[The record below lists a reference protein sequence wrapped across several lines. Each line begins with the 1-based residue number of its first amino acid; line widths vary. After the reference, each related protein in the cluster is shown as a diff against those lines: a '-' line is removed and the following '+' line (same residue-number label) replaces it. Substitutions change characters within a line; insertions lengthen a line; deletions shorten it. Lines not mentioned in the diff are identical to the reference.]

1 MRSAKTTGRIVG
13 GLLFVQLA
21 GLIVPFV
28 MLLPLTTGPQAYLAN
43 AAGAAEQIRMA
54 VLLLLANSALTVG
67 ISIVAFGVFR
77 EYSEA
82 LALGL
87 LAAGVAMFL
96 MQAVDNVHVLS
107 MLSLS
112 RQYAEAGGQGE
123 WFQALAASVGATR
136 RWTHLTELV
145 IIDCWMF
152 LLYGIL
158 HRSRLVPRALAG
170 FGLMT
175 VALHFTGIPVRI
187 FMGQSPVSL
196 LGMPMGLA
204 GIALGT
210 WLVVKGF
217 EGGSG

>member
-1 MRSAKTTGRIVG
+1 MGI
-13 GLLFVQLA
+13 LLLVQLA

-28 MLLPLTTGPQAYLAN
+28 MLLPLTTGPRDYLVN
-43 AAGAAEQIRMA
+43 AAGAAEPIRMA
-54 VLLLLANSALTVG
+54 VLLLLANGALTVS
-67 ISIVAFGVFR
+67 ISILAFGVFR
-77 EYSEA
+77 QHSEA

-87 LAAGVAMFL
+87 LAAGAGVFL
-96 MQAVDNVHVLS
+96 MQAMDNVYVLS

-123 WFQALAASVGATR
+123 WFQALAASLGSTR

-145 IIDCWMF
+145 FIDAWLL

-158 HRSRLVPRALAG
+158 HRFILVPRALAG

-175 VALHFTGIPVRI
+175 VVLHFTAIPVRM
-187 FMGQSPVSL
+187 FMEQSPNAL

-204 GIALGT
+204 GIALGG
-210 WLVVKGF
+210 WLVVRGVREGKG
-217 EGGSG
+217 